1 MTAERRRFLQLAGAS
16 LGASWLALDWA
27 AVARAAEQAEAQHA
41 AGGARGTTSLSAD
54 EAADVE
60 AIAAQII
67 PTDATPGAR
76 EAGVLW
82 FIDQALGS
90 FYAPQAAR
98 FRAGLQEFQAALR
111 TRYPDAVAFAAL
123 PQEQQLAFLHTV
135 DRTPFFDAMRM
146 LTVLGMFSMPAYGG
160 NRDGVGWRLL
170 GFEDLHA
177 FEPPFGY
184 YDRNYPGFGSKPEST
199 G

>member
-27 AVARAAEQAEAQHA
+27 GIARAAEQAAAHHA
-41 AGGARGTTSLSAD
+41 AGGAHGTTSLSAD

-82 FIDQALGS
+82 FIDRALAS
-90 FYAPQAAR
+90 FYAPLAER
-98 FRAGLQEFQAALR
+98 FHAGLRDFQATVRA
-111 TRYPDAVAFAAL
+111 RYPDAVAFAAL
-123 PQEQQLAFLHTV
+123 PQDQQRAFLHTV
-135 DRTPFFDAMRM
+135 DRTPFFDDMRM
-146 LTVLGMFSMPAYGG
+146 LTVLGMFSIPAYGG

-177 FEPPFGY
+177 FDPPFGY

>member
-27 AVARAAEQAEAQHA
+27 GIARAAQQAAAQHA
-41 AGGARGTTSLSAD
+41 AGGARRTTSLSA
-54 EAADVE
+54 EQAADVE

-90 FYAPQAAR
+90 FFTPLAAR
-98 FRAGLQEFQAALR
+98 FHAGLRDFQAAMRALH
-111 TRYPDAVAFAAL
+111 PDAVAFADL
-123 PQEQQLAFLHTV
+123 PHDEQLAFLHTV
-135 DRTPFFDAMRM
+135 DRTPFFEDMRM

-184 YDRNYPGFGSKPEST
+184 YDRNYPGFGSKPEAAS
-199 G
+199 

>member
-27 AVARAAEQAEAQHA
+27 GIARAAEQAAAQHA

-82 FIDQALGS
+82 FIDRALAS
-90 FYAPQAAR
+90 FYAPPAAR
-98 FRAGLQEFQAALR
+98 FHAGLQDFQAAVHAMH
-111 TRYPDAVAFAAL
+111 PDAVSFASL
-123 PQEQQLAFLHTV
+123 PQDQQLAFLQTV
-135 DRTPFFDAMRM
+135 DHTPFFDAMRM

-177 FEPPFGY
+177 FDPPFGY